1 MLNDEDKGDIRTLYR
16 QAAHPQKQI
25 VILAQLY
32 AVPKKEIRRV
42 LGLIE
47 TPPYL
52 PDTGYVP
59 ATFGDGQERRAWS
72 EEIKQAVVQ
81 QVLMGKGYKEAGTL
95 YGVPTSTVGTWVFK
109 WRRRQEQ
116 AQMK

>member
-1 MLNDEDKGDIRTLYR
+1 MLSEEDKGYIRTLYR

-47 TPPYL
+47 TPPERQAPQKPATNRRIWPKEVRTAVIDRVL
-52 PDTGYVP
+52 SGMSCRHAGMPFDVP
-59 ATFGDGQERRAWS
+59 AH
-72 EEIKQAVVQ
+72 
-81 QVLMGKGYKEAGTL
+81 
-95 YGVPTSTVGTWVFK
+95 TVGQWMSYYYREHSEAK
-109 WRRRQEQ
+109 E
-116 AQMK
+116 KHK